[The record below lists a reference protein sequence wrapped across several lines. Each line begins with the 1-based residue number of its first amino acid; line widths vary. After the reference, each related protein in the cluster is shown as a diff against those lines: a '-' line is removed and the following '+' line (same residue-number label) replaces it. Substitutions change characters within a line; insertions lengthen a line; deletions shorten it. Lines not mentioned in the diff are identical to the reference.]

1 MARSITEI
9 YDSIIAEKQNMTSL
23 NALQPNI
30 DSSQDLLND
39 LTSSSKVA
47 VWRLWAFITAVAINV
62 FEVIHDQHTAAIE
75 LRATQIPTGTAI
87 WYHQQSLLFQFGDTL
102 VWNGLQFAYDPII
115 IANRI
120 VSLASVVD
128 QGFQIRIKA
137 AKLDGGGLPV
147 PLSAPELSSFQGYW
161 DEKRFAGT
169 AMLVTS
175 TVGDDIFTDY
185 FIKYDALILAP
196 DGSIL
201 SNPAVFPVEDAI
213 EAHIR
218 NLPFD
223 GILSLMELTDAVQAA
238 SGVIDVTLNDAQAK
252 FGLLAYSS
260 INKEYLP
267 DAGYLVLDKPSST
280 FTYSTISV

>member
-1 MARSITEI
+1 MARTISEI
-9 YDSIIAEKQNMTSL
+9 YDSIITEKQTMTSL
-23 NALQPNI
+23 NDLQPNI
-30 DSSQDLLND
+30 DSSQDLLTD

-62 FEVIHDQHTAAIE
+62 FEIIHDQHVAAIE
-75 LRATQIPTGTAI
+75 LRATQIPTGTTI
-87 WYHQQSLLFQFGDTL
+87 WYHEQSLLFQFGDVL
-102 VWNGLQFAYDPII
+102 SWNGIQYVYDPITP
-115 IANRI
+115 ANRI

-128 QGFQIRIKA
+128 QGFQVRIKA
-137 AKLDGGGLPV
+137 AKLSGGLPV
-147 PLSAPELSSFQGYW
+147 ALSVAELSSFEGYW
-161 DEKRFAGT
+161 NQKRFAGT

-175 TVGDDIFTDY
+175 TAGDDIFTDY

-196 DGSIL
+196 DGSLL
-201 SNPAVFPVEDAI
+201 SNPLIFPVEDSI
-213 EAHIR
+213 ELYIR

-223 GILSLMELTDAVQAA
+223 GVLSLMQMTDAVQSV
-238 SGVIDVTLNDAQAK
+238 SGVLDVTLNDAQAK
-252 FGLLAYSS
+252 FGLIPYSS